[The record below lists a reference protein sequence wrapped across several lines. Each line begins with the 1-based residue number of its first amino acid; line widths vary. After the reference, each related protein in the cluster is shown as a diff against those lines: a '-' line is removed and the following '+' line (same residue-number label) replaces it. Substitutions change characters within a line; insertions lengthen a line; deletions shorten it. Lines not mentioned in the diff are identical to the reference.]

1 MSPAVEGVQKAHRLF
16 LVVGGAGFE
25 YRTYQYLYKPA
36 ADGVNE
42 YGDQNSGEWVGER
55 SRQDCRRTSPAAEH
69 TCAIIAEAR

>member
-36 ADGVNE
+36 ANGVNE
-42 YGDQNSGEWVGER
+42 YGDQNSGERIGER
-55 SRQDCRRTSPAAEH
+55 FRQDCQEDEPGCGAYMRYYR
-69 TCAIIAEAR
+69 